1 MMDDKR
7 LAAEKRVLESK
18 LPISS
23 FRFMDMDTDNP
34 FLVMAAKTNG
44 GNVYT
49 IRIDL
54 INFPNSKPEAFVRK
68 MLYTKSGKPMS
79 GPSADMHTLSSKY
92 GFTQICH
99 YADSAW
105 TEWVSLYKVYI
116 KCRLWLEMYDLHL
129 KTGKKMDYYLNHQH

>member
-7 LAAEKRVLESK
+7 LAAEKRVLASK
-18 LPISS
+18 LPVSS
-23 FRFMDMDTDNP
+23 YRFMDMDTDNP
-34 FLVMAAKTNG
+34 FIVMAAKTNS

-54 INFPNSKPEAFVRK
+54 INFPKSKPEAFVRK
-68 MLYTKSGKPMS
+68 MLHTKSGSPMN
-79 GPSADMHTLSSKY
+79 GPSGAMHTLTAKY

-99 YADSAW
+99 YADSVW

-116 KCRLWLEMYDLHL
+116 KCRLWLEMYELHL
-129 KTGKKMDYYLNHQH
+129 KTGKNMDYYLNHMH

>member
-7 LAAEKRVLESK
+7 LAAEKRVLASQ

-68 MLYTKSGKPMS
+68 MLYTKSGRPMS

-129 KTGKKMDYYLNHQH
+129 KTGKNMDYYLNHQH